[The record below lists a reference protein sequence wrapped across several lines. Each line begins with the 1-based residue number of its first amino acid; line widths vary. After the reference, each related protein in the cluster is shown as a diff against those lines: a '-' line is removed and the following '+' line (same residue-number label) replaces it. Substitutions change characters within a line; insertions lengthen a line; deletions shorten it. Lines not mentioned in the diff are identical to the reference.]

1 MYSTRDLQAQSNLK
15 SSLLCGRKPNN
26 LSLIAVVKLNLVA
39 ELIMKKFLLA
49 VLALV
54 ALLPA
59 SAAKAH
65 DPIILTPDQATPA
78 NGPLILDGTISFA
91 LYGALDSPKDTR
103 GFRVNFK
110 DGDALYF
117 SILIPDLAPENQLD
131 DASLPFLEITDPAG
145 TTTKLAVS
153 EKVSFAE
160 PYSGTNYVRLT
171 EFNSV
176 AIAGTYSVM
185 VTGDSPGRF
194 TVSFGQIEMFGTPV
208 ENISNRDLGVAGVMA
223 WYENSPTSTP
233 ETQSSDEQ
241 SNTSETTDQT
251 DTRNNQPLVLI
262 IIVVA
267 AIVIAAAV
275 IKVSKKPTN

>member
-1 MYSTRDLQAQSNLK
+1 
-15 SSLLCGRKPNN
+15 
-26 LSLIAVVKLNLVA
+26 
-39 ELIMKKFLLA
+39 MKKFLLISLA
-49 VLALV
+49 SLALIG
-54 ALLPA
+54 LLPA
-59 SAAKAH
+59 SVAKAH
-65 DPIILTPDQATPA
+65 DPIILTPDHATPA

-110 DGDALYF
+110 EGDALYF

-145 TTTKLAVS
+145 TTTKLLVS

-176 AIAGTYSVM
+176 AIAGTYSV
-185 VTGDSPGRF
+185 VITGDSPGRF

-208 ENISNRDLGVAGVMA
+208 ENVPNRDLGVGGVMS
-223 WYENSPTSTP
+223 WYENSSTLTA
-233 ETQSSDEQ
+233 ETQSPEAQ
-241 SNTSETTDQT
+241 STMPEVVAQT
-251 DTRNNQPLVLI
+251 DITKNNQSLVLTI
-262 IIVVA
+262 TAV
-267 AIVIAAAV
+267 AV
-275 IKVSKKPTN
+275 IVAITIAVKVTKKRNKKS

>member
-1 MYSTRDLQAQSNLK
+1 
-15 SSLLCGRKPNN
+15 
-26 LSLIAVVKLNLVA
+26 
-39 ELIMKKFLLA
+39 MKKFLLT

-110 DGDALYF
+110 EGDPLYF

-153 EKVSFAE
+153 EKVPFAE

-176 AIAGTYSVM
+176 AIAGTYSVV
-185 VTGDSPGRF
+185 VTGNSSSRF
-194 TVSFGQIEMFGTPV
+194 TISFGQIEMFGTPV
-208 ENISNRDLGVAGVMA
+208 ENITNRDLGVSGVMS
-223 WYENSPTSTP
+223 WYENSPTQTSDTQSPEALSNTP
-233 ETQSSDEQ
+233 ESTDKAEATQ
-241 SNTSETTDQT
+241 
-251 DTRNNQPLVLI
+251 NNQSLLLI
-262 IIVVA
+262 GLVVA
-267 AIVIAAAV
+267 AVIVAIAVAF
-275 IKVSKKPTN
+275 KVSKKRNN